1 MAVLAL
7 IMLFG
12 FVGSFEKLS
21 VEKEDFIFV
30 KKGENQ
36 TEYAIITKESYKWL
50 NKSTIFFGKHDAFLS
65 HG

>member
-36 TEYAIITKESYKWL
+36 TEYAIITKESYK
-50 NKSTIFFGKHDAFLS
+50 
-65 HG
+65 